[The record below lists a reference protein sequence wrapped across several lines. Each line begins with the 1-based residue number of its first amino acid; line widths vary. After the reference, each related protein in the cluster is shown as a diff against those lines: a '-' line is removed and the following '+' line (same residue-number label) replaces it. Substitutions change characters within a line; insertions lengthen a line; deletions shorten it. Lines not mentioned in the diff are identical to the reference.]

1 MKKLL
6 LSLIV
11 VTLLLTSTAL
21 ASERLEV
28 CQQALTDNSWKFTAS
43 SVEKSDATMK
53 LIPEAYGV
61 IQLPNTGIRL
71 FESTAGQI
79 YIVFMFDSQ
88 NEMSVAEII
97 FDQDMSSF
105 ILYSNGSA
113 IMYDKE

>member
-1 MKKLL
+1 M
-6 LSLIV
+6 
-11 VTLLLTSTAL
+11 LLLTSTAL
-21 ASERLEV
+21 ASERLDV
-28 CQQALTDNSWKFTAS
+28 CQQALTDSSWKFSAS
-43 SVEKSDATMK
+43 SVEKSDAAVM
-53 LIPEAYGV
+53 LIPETYGV

-88 NEMSVAEII
+88 DEMSVAEII

-113 IMYDKE
+113 LMYDKEINKE

>member
-1 MKKLL
+1 MRSSQGFSPDLDFLTISSIPGKPCDVYVSRDFAY
-6 LSLIV
+6 SLPTV
-11 VTLLLTSTAL
+11 
-21 ASERLEV
+21 
-28 CQQALTDNSWKFTAS
+28 S
-43 SVEKSDATMK
+43 SDE
-53 LIPEAYGV
+53 P
-61 IQLPNTGIRL
+61 
-71 FESTAGQI
+71 QI